1 MVFEVKSTDLL
12 GRVGKLKT
20 KNGVL
25 ETPTLLPVVNPRKLE
40 IKPKEIFEEFKYKAI
55 MTNAYL
61 FKKYFEKEVLKKGI
75 HGFLNFPNV
84 S

>member
-40 IKPKEIFEEFKYKAI
+40 IKQKQK
-55 MTNAYL
+55 N
-61 FKKYFEKEVLKKGI
+61 
-75 HGFLNFPNV
+75 
-84 S
+84 